1 MSGLESFGV
10 TVLAVAAA
18 VLLAIASNRF
28 SERVHV
34 PAPALFLLAAA
45 VASDVFPLLGSVP
58 LDLDERIVTVALIF
72 ILFDGGMQIGW
83 ARFRGAA
90 APILVIGLAGTVL
103 TAAGLA
109 AAAHLLFGF
118 GWRTALLLGTA
129 LAPTDPAVVF
139 SVLGRREIAG
149 RTGTILKGESGAND
163 PVGIAL
169 MVALLGAGGAGW
181 HAVAGGAVTFAQQ
194 MLVGAVVGAA
204 GGYLLLLVMRRV
216 PLPNEALYPA
226 RVAVSA
232 AVVYGAAAALG
243 GSGFLAVLLAGVV
256 VGDAR
261 APYKQE
267 IERFSSALA
276 SLAEIVVF
284 TLLGLTISLR
294 QLVTS
299 DELLVGLAMA
309 ALLILVVRPGL
320 VGPLVW
326 PVRLRV
332 GEKVFVL
339 WSGLKG
345 AVPILLGLF
354 ALESGV
360 EDGRRVYGVVFVVVL
375 VSVVVQGG
383 LVPRFAHLLGVPMR
397 TAELEP
403 WALGMRFQT
412 EPHGLH
418 RYFVGVGSAAD
429 GTAIEDLDLGED
441 AWISMIGRQGRM
453 VQVRGSTVLQAGDE
467 VLAIGDPQ
475 VDVGRLFGAGQP
487 D

>member
-1 MSGLESFGV
+1 
-10 TVLAVAAA
+10 
-18 VLLAIASNRF
+18 
-28 SERVHV
+28 
-34 PAPALFLLAAA
+34 
-45 VASDVFPLLGSVP
+45 
-58 LDLDERIVTVALIF
+58 
-72 ILFDGGMQIGW
+72 
-83 ARFRGAA
+83 
-90 APILVIGLAGTVL
+90 
-103 TAAGLA
+103 
-109 AAAHLLFGF
+109 
-118 GWRTALLLGTA
+118 
-129 LAPTDPAVVF
+129 
-139 SVLGRREIAG
+139 
-149 RTGTILKGESGAND
+149 
-163 PVGIAL
+163 
-169 MVALLGAGGAGW
+169 
-181 HAVAGGAVTFAQQ
+181 
-194 MLVGAVVGAA
+194 
-204 GGYLLLLVMRRV
+204 MRRV
-216 PLPNEALYPA
+216 PLPNESLYPA

-232 AVVYGAAAALG
+232 AAVYGAAAALG

-267 IERFSSALA
+267 IERFSAGLA

-294 QLVTS
+294 EVVSS
-299 DELLVGLAMA
+299 DELLVGLGMA

-320 VGPLVW
+320 VGPLLW

-332 GEKVFVL
+332 GEKLFVL

-354 ALESGV
+354 ALESGA
-360 EDGRRVYGVVFVVVL
+360 EDGGRVYGVVFVVVL

-383 LVPRFAHLLGVPMR
+383 LVPRFAHLLGVSMR

-403 WALGMRFQT
+403 WALGLRFQT

-418 RYFVGVGSAAD
+418 RYFVDVGSAAD

-441 AWISMIGRQGRM
+441 AWVSMISRQGQM

-475 VDVGRLFGAGQP
+475 VDVGRLFSSST
-487 D
+487 